1 MNPHPNWL
9 QYNKNPDFC
18 QGFLKLRLDF
28 FRLAFQ
34 FLQFFFASLGK
45 VTYRVQLRGDSV
57 GFALVYTYLVIGSSR
72 GKERVHRERE
82 LVGEEFLEELESLVF
97 EFQFVLVVRVE
108 RVYRSGIDNR
118 DRFLDW
124 LVSGVQGIVG
134 KPSNRYRQSDEDD
147 QKD

>member
-18 QGFLKLRLDF
+18 QGFLKLRLAF

-57 GFALVYTYLVIGSSR
+57 GFALVDSDLVVGSSR
-72 GKERVHRERE
+72 GKERVHSKGE
-82 LVGEEFLEELESLVF
+82 LVGEQFLEELESLVF
-97 EFQFVLVVRVE
+97 ELQFVLVVRVK
-108 RVYRSGIDNR
+108 RVYRSGIDDR
-118 DRFLDW
+118 DRFLDR
-124 LVSGVQGIVG
+124 LVSGIDGIVG
-134 KPSNRYRQSDEDD
+134 KPSNRYRQCDEDD